1 MNPDKIERGI
11 GKVRVQSAGLCHHF
25 PAQGRRQRSA
35 QTTMGDGWGGHRWK
49 DGARAAMCARRTDG
63 HGGISGLLELGGQ
76 GGLVQRQPDRL
87 GHEEHTLPGC
97 RVPRQGWES
106 AARDGQ
112 REREETWG
120 EQSAIERREGERRR
134 GNGRGG
140 IMVFGSDRKGE
151 REAARAGRVCLQC
164 VCSECVCAVC
174 VRAALMRT
182 GTPSRAKTRPVSSE
196 ALDPEQT
203 GQPEYHVDSTCAAPQ
218 QPED

>member
-1 MNPDKIERGI
+1 
-11 GKVRVQSAGLCHHF
+11 
-25 PAQGRRQRSA
+25 
-35 QTTMGDGWGGHRWK
+35 
-49 DGARAAMCARRTDG
+49 
-63 HGGISGLLELGGQ
+63 
-76 GGLVQRQPDRL
+76 
-87 GHEEHTLPGC
+87 
-97 RVPRQGWES
+97 
-106 AARDGQ
+106 
-112 REREETWG
+112 
-120 EQSAIERREGERRR
+120 
-134 GNGRGG
+134 
-140 IMVFGSDRKGE
+140 MVFGSDRKGE